1 MKSRKKFDVACI
13 GNATEDVF
21 IHIRPRMFRGEVML
35 TPGRKLEIEDLD
47 VFTGG
52 GGTNCAVG
60 FARLGL
66 RTALLAEVGN
76 DESAGTIL
84 RELKREHVSTAL
96 ILHSKELGTA
106 YSAILTGFGDR
117 IILTYRG
124 ATAHLGGDKKINWR
138 ALGKAKWFYIS
149 SLHKKPSL
157 VRKVV
162 GFAAKHKIKV
172 AWNPGKVEISAG
184 LKKLAPALRHIDVL
198 MVNAEEAALLAKG
211 RNADIIGNMKKIKK
225 YTKGSGLVVVTDG
238 TKAVHVFDGTKMHL
252 GKPFR
257 VKVLDTTGAG
267 DAFNCA
273 FVSALHRGREIT
285 GAIDWGCANAASVIQ
300 HLGTKNI
307 LLTRAG
313 IEKFIRANKK
323 KRLG

>member
-21 IHIRPRMFRGEVML
+21 IHIHPRMFRGEVVL
-35 TPGRKLEIEDLD
+35 TPGRKIEIDDLD

-66 RTALLAEVGN
+66 RTALLAEIGN
-76 DESAGTIL
+76 DESGNTVLAEMKKEG
-84 RELKREHVSTAL
+84 VSRSL
-96 ILHSKELGTA
+96 IIRSKELGTA

-124 ATAHLGGDKKINWR
+124 ATAQLGDNKKINWSM
-138 ALGKAKWFYIS
+138 LGKAEWFYIS
-149 SLHKKPSL
+149 SLHKKTSL
-157 VRKVV
+157 VHKLA
-162 GFAAKHKIKV
+162 GFASKHKIKV
-172 AWNPGKVEISAG
+172 AWNPGKVEVSAG
-184 LKKLAPALRHIDVL
+184 LKKLAPVLRHIDVL

-211 RNADIIGNMKKIKK
+211 RNADIAGNMKKIKRFC
-225 YTKGSGLVVVTDG
+225 GGLVVVTDG
-238 TKAVHVFDGTKMHL
+238 TKAIRVFDGKKMHT
-252 GKPFR
+252 GRPFR

-273 FVSALHRGREIT
+273 FVSALHYRRPISE
-285 GAIDWGCANAASVIQ
+285 AIEWGCANAASVIQ
-300 HLGTKNI
+300 VLGTKNI

-313 IEKFIRANKK
+313 IEKFVRENKK
-323 KRLG
+323 KRIN